1 MSDVKYKV
9 TINGYA
15 DKEKGTYYIEEELAE
30 VLNIERTEAK
40 RILESGKEVIKED
53 LSKPEA
59 ENLVD
64 TITKTGAKVEMEDCR
79 FDLSKFEII

>member
-9 TINGYA
+9 TINGYG

-30 VLNIERTEAK
+30 ALNIERKEAQ
-40 RILESGKEVIKED
+40 RMLESGKEVIKEG
-53 LSKPEA
+53 LSQSEA
-59 ENLVD
+59 ENLVA
-64 TITKTGAKVEMEDCR
+64 TIAQTGANVEMEDCR

>member
-9 TINGYA
+9 TINGYG

-30 VLNIERTEAK
+30 VLGIERREAQ
-40 RILESGKEVIKED
+40 RILESGKEVVKED
-53 LSKPEA
+53 LSKSEA
-59 ENLVD
+59 EDFVSA
-64 TITKTGAKVEMEDCR
+64 IKATGAKVDMEDCR